1 MQGQAW
7 LVVYF
12 KSCSDDG
19 TLAVKH
25 VQPRWPERSLLNQQ
39 GGACRGGY
47 WTGVGLWRGWGEG
60 GKERRQGVGSRRR
73 LGLNRWRQCNCRLTA
88 KGREWR

>member
-19 TLAVKH
+19 KLVLKKGP
-25 VQPRWPERSLLNQQ
+25 PRWTVIRVLNHQ
-39 GGACRGGY
+39 GGSCCGVNSI
-47 WTGVGLWRGWGEG
+47 GVGRCGGWGEG